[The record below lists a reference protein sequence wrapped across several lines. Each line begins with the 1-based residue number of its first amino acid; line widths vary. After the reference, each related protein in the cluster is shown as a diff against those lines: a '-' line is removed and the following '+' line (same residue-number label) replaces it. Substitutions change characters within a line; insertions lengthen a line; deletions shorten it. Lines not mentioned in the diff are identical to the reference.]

1 MKMTPYMLI
10 VRVVKLRRVCGLHT
24 AHRAGR
30 KKKHTQN
37 LDNLKERDNLGHLI
51 VGGKIVLKFVAVQ

>member
-24 AHRAGR
+24 ARRTRR
-30 KKKHTQN
+30 KKTQN
-37 LDNLKERDNLGHLI
+37 VDNFKERDNLGHLI
-51 VGGKIVLKFVAVQ
+51 VGGKNVLKFVAVK